1 MLKSDVVKIAAV
13 VVCCLLSSCGTGGT
27 PAGTAGDRVTLT
39 FAAYGGAGQQ
49 AMIDKYQQPYTA
61 AHPEVTFVNTSPP
74 DLAQVKAQVMSRN
87 VKWDVVAVPP
97 AAATQG
103 CGTLFEELDFP
114 GLDTTDLL
122 PTTVGRC
129 YLGNWINATPVAYRT
144 EAFPD
149 PATAPKRV
157 EDFFDLRKFPGQRG
171 ILPSL
176 QNGILEYPLLADGV
190 APEDIYPLDVD
201 RSLAKLATI
210 RKHVTFAPNVG
221 ALQQAVGAK
230 QVDMFLLPDS
240 RLVPLMNDGNDLT
253 IIWDKTVTTMNAFAV
268 PKGSPH
274 LAAARDFIRSVVSTQ
289 AVASISEALG
299 TAPVNRAAKP
309 DLPPNALK
317 VQVYGPVNTGE
328 IVRQDIDWYAANF
341 DQVTAK
347 LSTWLTG

>member
-1 MLKSDVVKIAAV
+1 VFKSGVVKIAAV
-13 VVCCLLSSCGTGGT
+13 VLCFLLASCGTGAAAPGPT
-27 PAGTAGDRVTLT
+27 TGQVTLT

-49 AMIDKYQQPYTA
+49 AMIDKYQKPYTA
-61 AHPEVTFVNTSPP
+61 AHPEITFVNTSPP

-103 CGTLFEELDFP
+103 CGTLFEELTFP
-114 GLDTTDLL
+114 GLDTTDLV

-129 YLGNWINATPVAYRT
+129 YLGNWINATPMAYRT

-149 PATAPKRV
+149 PATAPTTVR
-157 EDFFDLRKFPGQRG
+157 DFFDLRKYPGQRG
-171 ILPSL
+171 ILTSL

-190 APEDIYPLDVD
+190 APEDLYPLDID

-210 RKHVTFAPNVG
+210 RDHVTFAPNVG

-230 QVDMFLLPDS
+230 QVDLFLLPDS

-253 IIWDKTVTTMNAFAV
+253 VVWDKTVTTMNAFAV

-274 LAAARDFIRSVVSTQ
+274 LPAARDFIRTVVSPQ
-289 AVASISEALG
+289 AVAAVSETLG
-299 TAPVNRAAKP
+299 TAPVNQAATP
-309 DLPPNALK
+309 DLPPTAKK
-317 VQVYGPVNTGE
+317 VQVRGE
-328 IVRQDIDWYAANF
+328 VVRQDIDWYAENF
-341 DQVTAK
+341 DQVTTE
-347 LSTWLTG
+347 LNTWLTR